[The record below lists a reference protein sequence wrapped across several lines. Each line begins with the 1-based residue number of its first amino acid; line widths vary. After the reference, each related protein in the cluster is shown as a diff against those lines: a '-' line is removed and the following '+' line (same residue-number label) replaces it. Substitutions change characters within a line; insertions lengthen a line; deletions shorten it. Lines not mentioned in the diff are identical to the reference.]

1 MAVNVEEPVMWEF
14 KWKNEDGKLHQSGK
28 DILISF
34 FFFSFLGEDVHGP
47 YSSEKMLEWQESEFF
62 AAGVWCR
69 YS

>member
-14 KWKNEDGKLHQSGK
+14 KWKNEE
-28 DILISF
+28 
-34 FFFSFLGEDVHGP
+34 GEDVHGP